1 MPSCCLISKTILKF
15 YCVEK
20 ATPVLAPLAPNN
32 HQNYFLLYIPSHFLL
47 SHDFSHR
54 MSHDFSHRM
63 PSSTVFVSII
73 SNRLWAL
80 LGPCLNHLCFPLNL
94 VSVLCI
100 TGVLMF
106 KISLF
111 LLPQVL
117 AIVIRSH
124 IFHMHLVTLLLKDK
138 TTYNFIQ
145 ESSSI
150 ITMIYC
156 KNTTNNGRMMKYLM
170 VSYVWRV
177 NLTPVAVQLL

>member
-1 MPSCCLISKTILKF
+1 M
-15 YCVEK
+15 
-20 ATPVLAPLAPNN
+20 LAPLAPHN

-54 MSHDFSHRM
+54 M
-63 PSSTVFVSII
+63 PSSTVFVSIF

-94 VSVLCI
+94 VSVLGI

-106 KISLF
+106 NIPLF

-138 TTYNFIQ
+138 TTYNFIP

-150 ITMIYC
+150 ITMIYY

>member
-1 MPSCCLISKTILKF
+1 M
-15 YCVEK
+15 
-20 ATPVLAPLAPNN
+20 
-32 HQNYFLLYIPSHFLL
+32 
-47 SHDFSHR
+47 
-54 MSHDFSHRM
+54 
-63 PSSTVFVSII
+63 
-73 SNRLWAL
+73 
-80 LGPCLNHLCFPLNL
+80 G
-94 VSVLCI
+94 I

-106 KISLF
+106 NIPLF

-138 TTYNFIQ
+138 TTYNFIP

-150 ITMIYC
+150 ITMIYY

>member
-1 MPSCCLISKTILKF
+1 
-15 YCVEK
+15 
-20 ATPVLAPLAPNN
+20 
-32 HQNYFLLYIPSHFLL
+32 
-47 SHDFSHR
+47 
-54 MSHDFSHRM
+54 MSSFR
-63 PSSTVFVSII
+63 
-73 SNRLWAL
+73 
-80 LGPCLNHLCFPLNL
+80 PCLNHLCLPLNL

-100 TGVLMF
+100 TGILMF

-138 TTYNFIQ
+138 TTHYFIP

-170 VSYVWRV
+170 VSYVWRIS
-177 NLTPVAVQLL
+177 LTPVAVHLL